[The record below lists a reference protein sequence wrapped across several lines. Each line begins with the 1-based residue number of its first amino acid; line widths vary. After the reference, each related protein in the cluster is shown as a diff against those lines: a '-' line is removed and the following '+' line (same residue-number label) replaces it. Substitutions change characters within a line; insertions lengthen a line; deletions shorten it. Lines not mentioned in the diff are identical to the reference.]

1 MLSKSPGFLSPDRR
15 CLTGNTLKCVGIVT
29 MTIDHLAAVVLKG
42 FVNSHIGLF
51 SEKQLADLD
60 LLYQYMRHIG
70 RTAFPLFVFLLVEG
84 FFHTKDRKGYGLRLL
99 LFAILSEIPYNLAV
113 YGRISYPKTQ
123 NTLFLLFLGLVLM
136 AAAERIR
143 GRWVFVRFLL
153 FVAGGGLAYLLGLD
167 YTYKG
172 IALVGIFYFFYGYRM
187 AAALGGFCV
196 FLSSPWSFPA
206 FLMIPFYNG
215 RRCRRRMGWLYL
227 FYPVHLLVLYGIL
240 QLSLCIF

>member
-99 LFAILSEIPYNLAV
+99 LFAILSEIPDFV
-113 YGRISYPKTQ
+113 SQ
-123 NTLFLLFLGLVLM
+123 NTEYCVSAVSGTGFD
-136 AAAERIR
+136 
-143 GRWVFVRFLL
+143 
-153 FVAGGGLAYLLGLD
+153 GGGGAHQRQ
-167 YTYKG
+167 
-172 IALVGIFYFFYGYRM
+172 VGICAF
-187 AAALGGFCV
+187 
-196 FLSSPWSFPA
+196 SSVC
-206 FLMIPFYNG
+206 
-215 RRCRRRMGWLYL
+215 CRRRTGVFAWPGLY
-227 FYPVHLLVLYGIL
+227 I
-240 QLSLCIF
+240 